1 MSQIVFTAWVE
12 IPVKVY
18 AEYQKQEHA
27 TMTYP
32 GCPAAIGIDDI
43 EICLDGDENI
53 LAVDLQSLKNSILEN
68 RNDEFVEDA
77 WDHR

>member
-1 MSQIVFTAWVE
+1 MERIEFVGYVCVP
-12 IPVKVY
+12 IRVK
-18 AEYQKQEHA
+18 
-27 TMTYP
+27 
-32 GCPAAIGIDDI
+32 AILKENMGIEDI
-43 EICLDGDENI
+43 EICLDGDEDT